1 MNEGN
6 YSQFT
11 MRQISIQRKNLVQ
24 ICRLTVKTLI
34 DKASITSIDDDS
46 EELINFCAA
55 IEQILTYRQKAQR
68 TWYGIEE
75 VRPFWEFIQTTCRYL
90 PNNCINSMATL
101 ENVKSHIGK
110 GRAWIRC
117 VLMEKRM
124 SEYLSHAVQQTKIV
138 RRFYQE
144 GSVILSEDFS
154 LLCGVLLGLNSIDFS
169 FCLKG
174 HNQELKSPL
183 YIDYTPYLLFQ
194 QSEESANKDFEELCE
209 LSIDTSMNS
218 SSVIEQDSWAVKYKD
233 LEKSH
238 RTIKEQKGYLEELL
252 RMREHQLQDLQR
264 KHQNLLNVFRKFD
277 DDAKKD
283 RHQMENVVIEL
294 QQQLTSVSSKFEN
307 VTSKYDVLVNKLK
320 SGFIDLEEVNCE
332 RSSPWEPTDSTTQE
346 SFSERDSNNI
356 PASAA
361 RLVVSGTRSSHLE
374 MKPESESMLAMAG
387 SFSSQRSSEETSSH
401 HSNNTSKM
409 EERAISDPDEA
420 IVINFPDNDKQSE
433 SSEGFSDITTEEHKA
448 FEEMSESEV
457 KGDNFDKKDK
467 SESESKGD
475 NFENKDKVDIL
486 EQHSAVTD
494 DSKDKDLTEHGHENI
509 QLKIETDI
517 LQTSSSSEP
526 GTSSPEMIQ
535 SQGEDNST
543 ASGEDNSLSSP
554 EILKPADDDN
564 SNVLEPGEDY
574 ITSSPEMI
582 HSGEDNSNVSDS
594 SGIEEQYDMVT
605 DEISKSDG
613 GENSKKQDE
622 DDTATG

>member
-1 MNEGN
+1 M
-6 YSQFT
+6 
-11 MRQISIQRKNLVQ
+11 
-24 ICRLTVKTLI
+24 
-34 DKASITSIDDDS
+34 
-46 EELINFCAA
+46 
-55 IEQILTYRQKAQR
+55 
-68 TWYGIEE
+68 
-75 VRPFWEFIQTTCRYL
+75 L
-90 PNNCINSMATL
+90 PVFSNI
-101 ENVKSHIGK
+101 
-110 GRAWIRC
+110 
-117 VLMEKRM
+117 
-124 SEYLSHAVQQTKIV
+124 Y
-138 RRFYQE
+138 FY
-144 GSVILSEDFS
+144 
-154 LLCGVLLGLNSIDFS
+154 
-169 FCLKG
+169 
-174 HNQELKSPL
+174 
-183 YIDYTPYLLFQ
+183 
-194 QSEESANKDFEELCE
+194 
-209 LSIDTSMNS
+209 S
-218 SSVIEQDSWAVKYKD
+218 SS
-233 LEKSH
+233 
-238 RTIKEQKGYLEELL
+238 R
-252 RMREHQLQDLQR
+252 
-264 KHQNLLNVFRKFD
+264 
-277 DDAKKD
+277 
-283 RHQMENVVIEL
+283 
-294 QQQLTSVSSKFEN
+294 
-307 VTSKYDVLVNKLK
+307 
-320 SGFIDLEEVNCE
+320 
-332 RSSPWEPTDSTTQE
+332 E
-346 SFSERDSNNI
+346 SFSGRDSNNI

-361 RLVVSGTRSSHLE
+361 KLVVPGTRSSHLE

-409 EERAISDPDEA
+409 EERAISDPDKA

-448 FEEMSESEV
+448 LEEMSESEV
-457 KGDNFDKKDK
+457 
-467 SESESKGD
+467 KGD

-564 SNVLEPGEDY
+564 SNVLEPGENY

-582 HSGEDNSNVSDS
+582 HSREDNSNVSDS

-605 DEISKSDG
+605 DDISKSDG

>member
-1 MNEGN
+1 MC
-6 YSQFT
+6 
-11 MRQISIQRKNLVQ
+11 L
-24 ICRLTVKTLI
+24 
-34 DKASITSIDDDS
+34 
-46 EELINFCAA
+46 
-55 IEQILTYRQKAQR
+55 
-68 TWYGIEE
+68 
-75 VRPFWEFIQTTCRYL
+75 
-90 PNNCINSMATL
+90 
-101 ENVKSHIGK
+101 NV
-110 GRAWIRC
+110 
-117 VLMEKRM
+117 
-124 SEYLSHAVQQTKIV
+124 LS
-138 RRFYQE
+138 
-144 GSVILSEDFS
+144 S
-154 LLCGVLLGLNSIDFS
+154 LLRCPLRFSHKNDVRFVFTSSCLWEAYLCYLCLFAYSGVQHIVFCVGFVFLRLVYPMLPLFS
-169 FCLKG
+169 NIYF
-174 HNQELKSPL
+174 
-183 YIDYTPYLLFQ
+183 Y
-194 QSEESANKDFEELCE
+194 
-209 LSIDTSMNS
+209 S
-218 SSVIEQDSWAVKYKD
+218 SS
-233 LEKSH
+233 
-238 RTIKEQKGYLEELL
+238 R
-252 RMREHQLQDLQR
+252 
-264 KHQNLLNVFRKFD
+264 
-277 DDAKKD
+277 
-283 RHQMENVVIEL
+283 
-294 QQQLTSVSSKFEN
+294 
-307 VTSKYDVLVNKLK
+307 
-320 SGFIDLEEVNCE
+320 
-332 RSSPWEPTDSTTQE
+332 E
-346 SFSERDSNNI
+346 SFSGRDSNNI

-361 RLVVSGTRSSHLE
+361 RLVVPGTRSSHLE

-420 IVINFPDNDKQSE
+420 IVIKFPDNDKQSE

-448 FEEMSESEV
+448 LEEMSESEV

-467 SESESKGD
+467 SESETKRD

-494 DSKDKDLTEHGHENI
+494 DSKDNDLTEHGHENI